1 MVIHRDKTTLAAQ
14 PSARVEALLKKNRAA
29 RGRLIFALD
38 ATASREST
46 WDMAAQLQASMFE
59 EATRIGGL
67 DVQLVYYRG
76 SDEVRHSSWFADAH
90 ELLSRMSAIRCM
102 AGTTKI
108 ARILRHIRAEHEREK
123 ISAAIFIGD
132 AVEEAPNGLY
142 DAAVDLGVPLFVFGE
157 GDGDVVYLN
166 QRGEFANECPPQ
178 KVEQVFRELARLTNG
193 AYARFD
199 AGAAKQLGEMLRAVA
214 AFAVGGVKALA
225 NQNSE
230 SARKL
235 LGQMK

>member
-1 MVIHRDKTTLAAQ
+1 MSAPALPPRVAALFD
-14 PSARVEALLKKNRAA
+14 EMRAT

-38 ATASREST
+38 ATMSREPT

-59 EATRIGGL
+59 EAARIGGL
-67 DVQLVYYRG
+67 DVQLAYYRG
-76 SDEVRHSSWFADAH
+76 SDEVRHTSWFADAH
-90 ELLSRMSAIRCM
+90 ELVDRMNKIRCA
-102 AGTTKI
+102 AGATKI
-108 ARILRHIRAEHEREK
+108 TRILRHIRSEHEREK

-132 AVEEAPNGLY
+132 AVEEPPSELY
-142 DAAVDLGVPLFVFGE
+142 AAAADLGVPLFTFQE
-157 GDGDVVYLN
+157 GDGEVIYLN
-166 QRGEFANECPPQ
+166 RRGEWLASEHPSQ
-178 KVEQVFRELARLTNG
+178 TVEEIFRELARLTNG

-199 AGAAKQLGEMLRAVA
+199 AGAAAKLGELLRAVA

-225 NQNSE
+225 NQHTD